1 MSGEVRLSRRRFLK
15 YAAGTAG
22 ALVIGIGSAE
32 ALDRPPPVGLLG
44 DAWAQ
49 VGSYLRV
56 AADGRIYIGV
66 RDPDNG
72 EGTATSLARI
82 IAEELDA
89 DWSRVIVEPLGLG
102 IQAGNG
108 EPRFTYGRQRSG
120 DATSIPAAWADL
132 RQAGALGRWLI
143 LQAAARRLGLPAD
156 QLHTENGVVIAS
168 DGRRLSYAD
177 LASAAASIDAPSTAP
192 PLKATDAYR
201 LIGQP
206 AGDVDARAAV
216 TGQLRYAGDDS
227 IGDAVVAVLA
237 RCPYPGG
244 SLDTADREAAGKIA
258 GVYDVIDITPEQ
270 GQLAGTAVQVPSIAV
285 LATDTWSALAGRA
298 ALKATWK
305 QGPSVEP
312 SAYTLE
318 QKALELF
325 GDEAGAAEPSTVRN
339 DGDVAAARKKAA
351 RALEATYF
359 QPWIAHATAETP
371 NCVVR
376 LDADTSIT
384 VIAATQSPRAAY
396 AVVQRMTGFKPEQ
409 IDIQVPRGGGGFGR
423 RLEQDYIAEAVAVA
437 LAKKA
442 DTVRNRP
449 IKLLWT
455 RDDDLA
461 HDYYRPLAVHRL
473 NASIDRK
480 KAIVG
485 WHQRMASPSMLVGRA
500 TPDSR
505 LWQSELVPDALPAGL
520 VPNFRSDWYP
530 LESQLARGEWRGSPH
545 VTPAFATESFIDEIA
560 HSLKLNPLD
569 FRLAML
575 GEGRQL
581 PYNGRGGPLDTAR
594 LANVLKL
601 AAEKIDW
608 SRWLRSENGLGIA
621 CSYVFGAYVAH
632 AIEVAPTA
640 DGIDIRR
647 AVCVADVGRAINPL
661 GLEAQLQGA
670 TMDAL
675 STALNLAITV
685 KDGKVQQ
692 TGFRDYPVSATQPLP
707 YEVETVIVPS
717 TAEPTGASVIGVPSA
732 APALANAVFRATAVR
747 VRRLPLLRE
756 LSRLR

>member
-22 ALVIGIGSAE
+22 ALVIGIGTAE

-49 VGSYLRV
+49 VGPYLRI

-102 IQAGNG
+102 VQADNG
-108 EPRFTYGRQRSG
+108 EPKFTYGRQRSG
-120 DATSIPAAWADL
+120 DGTSIPAAWADL

-156 QLHTENGVVIAS
+156 QLRGENGMVIAN

-177 LASAAASIDAPSTAP
+177 LASAAASVDAPSTPP
-192 PLKATDAYR
+192 PLKAADRYR

-206 AGDVDARAAV
+206 AGDVDALAAV
-216 TGQLRYAGDDS
+216 TGKLRYTGDDT

-244 SLDTADREAAGKIA
+244 SLDSADRDAAKKVP

-270 GQLAGTAVQVPSIAV
+270 GQMPGTAAQTAAIAV
-285 LATDTWSALAGRA
+285 IAADTWAALSGRA
-298 ALKATWK
+298 VLKATWK
-305 QGPSVEP
+305 PGEKVEP
-312 SAYTLE
+312 TAYTLE

-325 GDEAGAAEPSTVRN
+325 GDDTVTPSTVRN
-339 DGDVAAARKKAA
+339 DGDIATARKKAA

-371 NCVVR
+371 SCVVR
-376 LDADTSIT
+376 LDPDTSIT

-396 AVVQRMTGFKPEQ
+396 AVVQRMTGLKPEQ

-442 DTVRNRP
+442 DGIRNRP

-461 HDYYRPLAVHRL
+461 RDYYRPLAVHRL

-485 WHQRMASPSMLVGRA
+485 WHQRMASPSMLAGRA
-500 TPDSR
+500 TPDNR

-530 LESQLARGEWRGSPH
+530 LDSMLARGEWRGSPH

-560 HSLKLNPLD
+560 HALKLNPLD
-569 FRLAML
+569 FRLSLL
-575 GEGRQL
+575 GDGRQL
-581 PYNGRGGPLDTAR
+581 PYNGRGGPIDTAR

-632 AIEVAPTA
+632 AIEVAPTT
-640 DGIDIRR
+640 DGIDIHR

-692 TGFRDYPVSATQPLP
+692 TGFHDYPVAGTQPLP

>member
-22 ALVIGIGSAE
+22 ALVIGIGTAE
-32 ALDRPPPVGLLG
+32 ALDRPAPVGLLG

-49 VGSYLRV
+49 VGPYLRI

-72 EGTATSLARI
+72 EGTSTSLARI
-82 IAEELDA
+82 VAEELDA

-102 IQAGNG
+102 IAAGNG
-108 EPRFTYGRQRSG
+108 EPKFTYGRQRSG

-156 QLHTENGVVIAS
+156 QLRGENGMVVAN
-168 DGRRLSYAD
+168 DGRRVSYAD
-177 LASAAASIDAPSTAP
+177 LASTAAGIDAPDSPP
-192 PLKATDAYR
+192 PLKADDRYR
-201 LIGQP
+201 LVGQP
-206 AGDVDARAAV
+206 AGDVDAVAAV
-216 TGQLRYAGDDS
+216 TGSLRYAADDT

-244 SLDTADREAAGKIA
+244 TLDSADRDAATKIP
-258 GVYDVIDITPEQ
+258 GVLDVIDITPEQ
-270 GQLAGTAVQVPSIAV
+270 GQLPGMAAQAPAIAV
-285 LATDTWSALAGRA
+285 IASDTWSALSGRA

-305 QGPSVEP
+305 PGATLEP

-325 GDEAGAAEPSTVRN
+325 EDETATPSIVRN
-339 DGDVAAARKKAA
+339 DGDIATARKKAA
-351 RALEATYF
+351 RALESTYF

-376 LDADTSIT
+376 LDPETSIT
-384 VIAATQSPRAAY
+384 VIAATQSPRSVY
-396 AVVQRMTGFKPEQ
+396 TVVQRMTGFRPDQ
-409 IDIQVPRGGGGFGR
+409 IDIQVPRGGGAFGR

-442 DTVRNRP
+442 DTIRNRP
-449 IKLLWT
+449 IKLMWT
-455 RDDDLA
+455 REDDLA
-461 HDYYRPLAVHRL
+461 RDYYRPMAVHRL
-473 NASIDRK
+473 NASLDRK
-480 KAIVG
+480 KAVVG

-500 TPDSR
+500 TPDDR

-545 VTPAFATESFIDEIA
+545 VTPAFATESFIDELA
-560 HSLKLNPLD
+560 HAVKANPLD

-575 GEGRQL
+575 GDARQL
-581 PYNGRGGPLDTAR
+581 PYNGRGGPIDTAR

-632 AIEVAPTA
+632 AIEVAPTT
-640 DGIDIRR
+640 DGIDIHRV
-647 AVCVADVGRAINPL
+647 VCVADVGRAINPL

-675 STALNLAITV
+675 STALNLAITI

-692 TGFRDYPVSATQPLP
+692 TGFRDYPIAATQPLP

-717 TAEPTGASVIGVPSA
+717 TAQPTGASVIGVPSA

>member
-22 ALVIGIGSAE
+22 ALVIGIGTAE
-32 ALDRPPPVGLLG
+32 ALDRPAPVGLLG

-49 VGSYLRV
+49 VGPYLRI

-72 EGTATSLARI
+72 EGTSTSLARI
-82 IAEELDA
+82 VAEELDA

-102 IQAGNG
+102 IAPGNG
-108 EPRFTYGRQRSG
+108 EPKFTYGRQRSG

-156 QLHTENGVVIAS
+156 QLRGENGMVIAN

-177 LASAAASIDAPSTAP
+177 LAATAAGIDAPASPP
-192 PLKATDAYR
+192 PLKTADAYR

-206 AGDVDARAAV
+206 AGDVDALAAV
-216 TGQLRYAGDDS
+216 TGTLRYACDDT

-244 SLDTADREAAGKIA
+244 TLENADREAAKKVP
-258 GVYDVIDITPEQ
+258 GVLDVIDITPEQ
-270 GQLAGTAVQVPSIAV
+270 GQMPGMAAQAPAIAV
-285 LATDTWSALAGRA
+285 IASDTWSALSGRA
-298 ALKATWK
+298 ALKASWK
-305 QGPSVEP
+305 PGANVEP
-312 SAYTLE
+312 SAYALE
-318 QKALELF
+318 QKALQMF
-325 GDEAGAAEPSTVRN
+325 DDDTVAPSIARN
-339 DGDVAAARKKAA
+339 DGDIASARKKAA
-351 RALEATYF
+351 SALESTYF

-376 LDADTSIT
+376 LDPDTSIT
-384 VIAATQSPRAAY
+384 VIAATQSPRAVY
-396 AVVQRMTGFKPEQ
+396 TVVQRMTGFRPDQ
-409 IDIQVPRGGGGFGR
+409 IDIQVPRGGGAFGR

-442 DTVRNRP
+442 DTIRNRP
-449 IKLLWT
+449 IKLMWT

-461 HDYYRPLAVHRL
+461 RDYYRPMAVHRL
-473 NASIDRK
+473 NASLDRK
-480 KAIVG
+480 KAVVG

-500 TPDSR
+500 TPDDR

-545 VTPAFATESFIDEIA
+545 VTPTFATESFIDELA
-560 HSLKLNPLD
+560 HAVKANPLD

-575 GEGRQL
+575 GDARQL
-581 PYNGRGGPLDTAR
+581 PYNGRGGPIDTAR

-632 AIEVAPTA
+632 AIEVAPTT
-640 DGIDIRR
+640 DGIDIHRV
-647 AVCVADVGRAINPL
+647 VCVADVGRAINPL

-692 TGFRDYPVSATQPLP
+692 TGFRDYPIAATQPLP
-707 YEVETVIVPS
+707 YDVETVIVPS

>member
-15 YAAGTAG
+15 YAAGSAG
-22 ALVIGIGSAE
+22 ALVIGIGTAE
-32 ALDRPPPVGLLG
+32 ALDRPPPLGLLG

-49 VGSYLRV
+49 VGPYLRI

-72 EGTATSLARI
+72 EGTSTSLARI

-102 IQAGNG
+102 VSQGNG
-108 EPRFTYGRQRSG
+108 EPKFTYGRQRSG

-143 LQAAARRLGLPAD
+143 MQAAARRLGVPAE
-156 QLHTENGVVIAS
+156 QLRGENGMAIAA
-168 DGRRLSYAD
+168 DGRRVSYAD
-177 LASAAASIDAPSTAP
+177 LASTAAGIDAPTSPP
-192 PLKATDAYR
+192 PLKQADRYQ

-206 AGDVDARAAV
+206 AGDVDARAVV
-216 TGQLRYAGDDS
+216 TGTLRYAFDDT
-227 IGDAVVAVLA
+227 IGDPVIAVLA

-244 SLDTADREAAGKIA
+244 SLDNADREAARKVE
-258 GVYDVIDITPEQ
+258 GVYDVIDITPEK
-270 GQLAGTAVQVPSIAV
+270 GQPLGQAAQAPAIAV
-285 LATDTWSALAGRA
+285 LARDTWSALSGRA

-305 QGPSVEP
+305 AGDNPEP
-312 SAYTLE
+312 SSQTLE
-318 QKALELF
+318 QKALDLF
-325 GDEAGAAEPSTVRN
+325 GDDALAPSTVRN
-339 DGDVAAARKKAA
+339 DGDVALARKKAA

-359 QPWIAHATAETP
+359 QPWVAHATAETP

-376 LDADTSIT
+376 LDPDTSIT
-384 VIAATQSPRAAY
+384 VIASTQSPRQAY
-396 AVVQRMTGFKPEQ
+396 TVVQRMTGFRPEQ

-423 RLEQDYIAEAVAVA
+423 RLEQDYVAEAVAIA

-442 DTVRNRP
+442 DTIRNRS
-449 IKLLWT
+449 IKVLWT

-461 HDYYRPLAVHRL
+461 RDFYRPLAVHRL
-473 NASIDRK
+473 NASLDRK
-480 KAIVG
+480 KNIVG
-485 WHQRMASPSMLVGRA
+485 WHQRMASPSALVGRA
-500 TPDSR
+500 TPDNR
-505 LWQSELVPDALPAGL
+505 LWQSEVVPDALPAGL

-530 LESQLARGEWRGSPH
+530 LESKLARGDWRGSPH
-545 VTPAFATESFIDEIA
+545 VTPTFASESFIDELA
-560 HSLKLNPLD
+560 HAVKANPLD
-569 FRLAML
+569 FRLGLL
-575 GEGRQL
+575 GEARQL
-581 PYNGRGGPLDTAR
+581 PYSGRGGPIDTGR
-594 LANVLKL
+594 MANVLKL
-601 AAEKIDW
+601 AAGKLDW

-621 CSYVFGAYVAH
+621 CAYVFGAYVAH
-632 AIEVAPTA
+632 AIEVAPTT
-640 DGIDIRR
+640 DGIDILRV
-647 AVCVADVGRAINPL
+647 VCVADVGRAINPL

-692 TGFRDYPVSATQPLP
+692 TGFRDYPIAATQPMP
-707 YEVETVIVPS
+707 YDVETVIVPS
-717 TAEPTGASVIGVPSA
+717 TADPSGASVIGVPSA

-756 LSRLR
+756 LARLR

>member
-22 ALVIGIGSAE
+22 ALVIGVGTVGAV
-32 ALDRPPPVGLLG
+32 DRPPPLGLLG
-44 DAWAQ
+44 DAWSQ
-49 VGSYLRV
+49 VGPYLRI

-89 DWSRVIVEPLGLG
+89 DWSQVIVEPLGLG
-102 IQAGNG
+102 ITPGNG
-108 EPRFTYGRQRSG
+108 QPNFTYGRQRSG

-132 RQAGALGRWLI
+132 RQAGALGRWLL

-156 QLHTENGVVIAS
+156 QLRGENGFAITA
-168 DGRRLSYAD
+168 DGRRLSYSD
-177 LASAAASIDAPSTAP
+177 LASTAATIDAPSTPP
-192 PLKATDAYR
+192 PLKSSDRYR
-201 LIGQP
+201 LVGQP

-216 TGQLRYAGDDS
+216 TGTLRYAFDET
-227 IGDAVVAVLA
+227 IGDPVIAVLA

-244 SLDTADREAAGKIA
+244 TLDSADREAAKKIP
-258 GVYDVIDITPEQ
+258 GVYDVIDITPEA
-270 GQLAGTAVQVPSIAV
+270 GQAAGLAAQAPALAV
-285 LATDTWSALAGRA
+285 LARDTWSALSGRA

-305 QGPSVEP
+305 AGDEP
-312 SAYTLE
+312 EPATSALE
-318 QKALELF
+318 QKALEAF
-325 GDEAGAAEPSTVRN
+325 ADEAVVPSTVRN
-339 DGDVAAARKKAA
+339 DGDVLAARKKAA

-376 LDADTSIT
+376 LDPDTSVT
-384 VIAATQSPRAAY
+384 VIAATQSPRQVY
-396 AVVQRMTGFKPEQ
+396 AVVQRMTGFRPEQ

-423 RLEQDYIAEAVAVA
+423 RLEADYVAEAMAIA
-437 LAKKA
+437 LAKKP
-442 DTVRNRP
+442 DEIRNRP
-449 IKLLWT
+449 VKVLWT

-461 HDYYRPLAVHRL
+461 RDYYRPMAVHRL
-473 NASIDRK
+473 NASLDRK

-485 WHQRMASPSMLVGRA
+485 WHQRMASPSALAGRG
-500 TPDSR
+500 TPENR
-505 LWQSELVPDALPAGL
+505 LWQSELVADALPAGL

-530 LESQLARGEWRGSPH
+530 LPSKLQRGEWRGSPH
-545 VTPAFATESFIDEIA
+545 VTPTFASESFIDELA
-560 HSLKLNPLD
+560 HAVKANPLD
-569 FRLAML
+569 FRLALL
-575 GEGRQL
+575 GDPRQL
-581 PYNGRGGPLDTAR
+581 PYGGRGGPIDTAR
-594 LANVLKL
+594 MANVLRL
-601 AAEKIDW
+601 AADKLDW

-621 CSYVFGAYVAH
+621 CAYVFGAYVAH
-632 AIEVAPTA
+632 AVEVAPTN

-647 AVCVADVGRAINPL
+647 VVCVADVGRAINPL

-692 TGFRDYPVSATQPLP
+692 TGFRDYPIAPTAPLP
-707 YEVETVIVPS
+707 YEVETVIVSSAADPS
-717 TAEPTGASVIGVPSA
+717 GASVVGVPSA

-756 LSRLR
+756 LARLR

>member
-22 ALVIGIGSAE
+22 ALVIGIGTAE
-32 ALDRPPPVGLLG
+32 ALDRPPPLGLLG

-49 VGSYLRV
+49 VGPYLRV
-56 AADGRIYIGV
+56 AADGRVYIGV

-82 IAEELDA
+82 IAEEMDA
-89 DWSRVIVEPLGLG
+89 DWSQVIVEPLGLG
-102 IQAGNG
+102 VRPGNG
-108 EPRFTYGRQRSG
+108 EPDFIYGRQRSG

-132 RQAGALGRWLI
+132 RQAGALGRWLL

-156 QLHTENGVVIAS
+156 QLRSENGAVIAS

-177 LASAAASIDAPSTAP
+177 LAAAAASVDAPSTPP
-192 PLKATDAYR
+192 PLKAPDQYR
-201 LIGQP
+201 LVGQP

-216 TGQLRYAGDDS
+216 TGHLRYASDDT
-227 IGDAVVAVLA
+227 IGDAVIAVLA

-244 SLDTADREAAGKIA
+244 SLDSADREAAKKIE
-258 GVYDVIDITPEQ
+258 GVYDVIEITPEQ
-270 GQLAGTAVQVPSIAV
+270 GQASGSTPQAPAIAV
-285 LATDTWSALAGRA
+285 LAANTWAALSGRA

-305 QGPSVEP
+305 PGPTPEP

-325 GDEAGAAEPSTVRN
+325 ADDTATPSTVRS
-339 DGDVAAARKKAA
+339 DGDVAALRKKAA
-351 RALEATYF
+351 RTLEATYF
-359 QPWIAHATAETP
+359 QPWMAHATAETP

-376 LDADTSIT
+376 LDPDTSIT

-396 AVVQRMTGFKPEQ
+396 AVVQRMTGFRPDQ
-409 IDIQVPRGGGGFGR
+409 IDIQVPRGGGAFGR
-423 RLEQDYIAEAVAVA
+423 RLDQDYIAEAVAVA
-437 LAKKA
+437 LAKKDDA
-442 DTVRNRP
+442 IRNRP
-449 IKLLWT
+449 VRLLWT

-473 NASIDRK
+473 NAFIDRK

-485 WHQRMASPSMLVGRA
+485 WHQRMASPSVLAGRN
-500 TPDSR
+500 TPDNR
-505 LWQSELVPDALPAGL
+505 LWQSELVADALPAGL

-530 LESQLARGEWRGSPH
+530 LPSQLSRGEWRGSPH
-545 VTPAFATESFIDEIA
+545 VTPTFASESFIDEIA
-560 HSLKLNPLD
+560 NLLKVNPLD
-569 FRLAML
+569 FRLGML

-581 PYNGRGGPLDTAR
+581 PYSGRGGPIDTAR
-594 LANVLKL
+594 LANVLRL

-632 AIEVAPTA
+632 AIEVAPA
-640 DGIDIRR
+640 GEGIDIHR
-647 AVCVADVGRAINPL
+647 AVCVADVGRVINPL

-692 TGFRDYPVSATQPLP
+692 TGFRDYPVAATQPLP

>member
-32 ALDRPPPVGLLG
+32 ALDRPAPVGLLG

-49 VGSYLRV
+49 VGPYLRI
-56 AADGRIYIGV
+56 AADGRVYIGV

-72 EGTATSLARI
+72 EGTSTSLARI
-82 IAEELDA
+82 VAEELDA
-89 DWSRVIVEPLGLG
+89 DWSRVVVEPLGLG
-102 IQAGNG
+102 IAPGNG
-108 EPRFTYGRQRSG
+108 EPKFTYGRQRSG

-143 LQAAARRLGLPAD
+143 LQAAARRLGMPAD
-156 QLHTENGVVIAS
+156 QLRGENGMVIAT

-177 LASAAASIDAPSTAP
+177 LASTAAGIDAPSSPP
-192 PLKATDAYR
+192 PLKAADRYH
-201 LIGQP
+201 LIGQS
-206 AGDVDARAAV
+206 AGDVDARAVV
-216 TGQLRYAGDDS
+216 TGSLRYAADDT

-244 SLDTADREAAGKIA
+244 TLDNADRDAAKKVP
-258 GVYDVIDITPEQ
+258 GVLDVIDITPEQ
-270 GQLAGTAVQVPSIAV
+270 GQMPGMAAQAPAVAVIAS
-285 LATDTWSALAGRA
+285 DTWSALSGRS
-298 ALKATWK
+298 ALKASWK
-305 QGPSVEP
+305 PGTNVEP

-325 GDEAGAAEPSTVRN
+325 DDDTAAPSIVRN
-339 DGDVAAARKKAA
+339 DGDIATARKKAA
-351 RALEATYF
+351 RALESTYF

-376 LDADTSIT
+376 LDPDTSIT
-384 VIAATQSPRAAY
+384 VIAATQSPRAVY
-396 AVVQRMTGFKPEQ
+396 TVVQRMTGFRPDQ
-409 IDIQVPRGGGGFGR
+409 IDIQVPRGGGAFGR
-423 RLEQDYIAEAVAVA
+423 RLEQDYVAEAVAVA

-442 DTVRNRP
+442 DTIRNRP

-455 RDDDLA
+455 REDDLA
-461 HDYYRPLAVHRL
+461 RDYYRPMAVHRL
-473 NASIDRK
+473 NASLDRK

-500 TPDSR
+500 TPDNR

-545 VTPAFATESFIDEIA
+545 VTPAFATESFIDELA
-560 HSLKLNPLD
+560 HAVKANPLD

-575 GEGRQL
+575 GDARQL
-581 PYNGRGGPLDTAR
+581 PYNGRGGPIDTAR

-621 CSYVFGAYVAH
+621 CSYVYGAYVAH
-632 AIEVAPTA
+632 AVEVAPTA
-640 DGIDIRR
+640 DGIDIHRV
-647 AVCVADVGRAINPL
+647 VCVADVGRAINPL

-692 TGFRDYPVSATQPLP
+692 TGFRDYPIAATQPLP